1 MEIIRVASI
10 FGIGIVLIIIAI
22 LMTQENL
29 FLTKKMKMKYTDES
43 TKVYCR
49 RNCIGQIIFAVGLV
63 LEEIFSDN
71 IFYYL
76 GIGCLF
82 VGAILMV
89 IALKKLVKKHNM

>member
-29 FLTKKMKMKYTDES
+29 FLTKKMKYTDES